1 MQVSLPLNVIAPSVA
16 VESVE
21 GPMSRAIPW
30 IGESLTPDDVGA
42 FSRRIVCVAQ

>member
-1 MQVSLPLNVIAPSVA
+1 MHGSLPLNVMAPSVA
-16 VESVE
+16 VGSVE

>member
-1 MQVSLPLNVIAPSVA
+1 MQVSLPLNVMAPSVA
-16 VESVE
+16 VESVD

-30 IGESLTPDDVGA
+30 IGESLTPDDLVS